1 MNVGGGGRTAT
12 TCAGKLVQLVLRS
25 ARPVQLFNATTYY
38 VAEGV
43 MVVTVHS
50 LKTKCVFIEV

>member
-12 TCAGKLVQLVLRS
+12 TCAGKLVLRS